1 MGCLLMADSS
11 LSIPLKGYVGG
22 VGGLLR
28 LLFTCLGIFSHAAP
42 TASEIGS
49 ASGAGA
55 RDLFIL
61 PPLPCSNNNHP
72 CKPPLTPA
80 GRIPTPEAEI
90 WERKRNATDRL
101 TDKSGQKSG
110 CPSAGGRGT
119 MSPQDKRLKIRVS
132 RKEGSV
138 NVYSPFFL
146 GRKRRRRERKEETK
160 TTNSRSQSISS
171 NM

>member
-1 MGCLLMADSS
+1 MADSS

-42 TASEIGS
+42 TASEIES
-49 ASGAGA
+49 ASA
-55 RDLFIL
+55 RSGGERPFHLAPSL
-61 PPLPCSNNNHP
+61 SCSNNNHP

-110 CPSAGGRGT
+110 FPSAGGRGT

>member
-1 MGCLLMADSS
+1 M
-11 LSIPLKGYVGG
+11 
-22 VGGLLR
+22 
-28 LLFTCLGIFSHAAP
+28 LFTCLGIFSPAAP

-110 CPSAGGRGT
+110 FPSAGGRGT

-138 NVYSPFFL
+138 NVYSPFFSRTKKEEEGKE
-146 GRKRRRRERKEETK
+146 GRDEDNQFSFPINLVKHVAVGSAGVEFRIFRRRRRG
-160 TTNSRSQSISS
+160 RQ
-171 NM
+171 